1 MFLEGRSGGFY
12 MMLDNSF
19 CRKSLGD
26 SDFTVGITF
35 FTGAKLHIN
44 NTIIKFLICFF
55 YINVNVWIILKNI
68 L

>member
-12 MMLDNSF
+12 MMLDF
-19 CRKSLGD
+19 VERCLGD

-44 NTIIKFLICFF
+44 NTIIKFLI
-55 YINVNVWIILKNI
+55 
-68 L
+68 

>member
-19 CRKSLGD
+19 VERASGD

-44 NTIIKFLICFF
+44 NTIIKF
-55 YINVNVWIILKNI
+55 
-68 L
+68 